1 MNLNLISFFSI
12 LLHCVWVLFMPRR
25 SVTIYHAVVGLNNI
39 IVMTIHSNCIVIK
52 LHLICAEN
60 CL

>member
-12 LLHCVWVLFMPRR
+12 LLHCVWVRFMPRR
-25 SVTIYHAVVGLNNI
+25 SVTIYHAVVGLNNKI
-39 IVMTIHSNCIVIK
+39 AMTIHCIVIK